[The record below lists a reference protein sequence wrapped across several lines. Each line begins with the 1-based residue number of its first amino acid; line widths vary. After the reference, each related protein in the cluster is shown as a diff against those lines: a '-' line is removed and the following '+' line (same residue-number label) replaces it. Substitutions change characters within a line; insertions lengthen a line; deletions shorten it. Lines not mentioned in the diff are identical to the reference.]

1 MQRINKDESGFSAV
15 EVILVVVIVALIGVV
30 GWFVYKDHHKTTTA
44 STANNTSSNQP
55 ATTTKTT
62 STTSTSTKTTSTTN
76 PYAGWNTYTASD
88 NTYTVN
94 YPSNWVSD
102 PCSTNNT
109 CSTTAE
115 VDNYLSPSSNPSWQ
129 VIELNHNKTSDSA
142 KAWFDAYEN
151 VPSAYSCVYDNSAL
165 TINGYSAYFAEYF
178 ITPNANQCPSAPTT
192 GSTTSGATTTT
203 GYSDYYTIVNNGQ
216 AVIISMPVQ
225 DGSNGSRD
233 TVPLVSTFNE
243 IAKSIKFNN

>member
-1 MQRINKDESGFSAV
+1 MQRINKDESGFSVV

-30 GWFVYKDHHKTTTA
+30 GWLVYKDHHKTTTA

-62 STTSTSTKTTSTTN
+62 STTSTSTKTTSTN

-102 PCSTNNT
+102 PCITNNT

-115 VDNYLSPSSNPSWQ
+115 VDNYLSPASNPSWQ

-142 KAWFDAYEN
+142 KAWFDAYKN